1 MRLHPTHGQTILKN
15 IQFLEGAGRIVAQHH
30 EKWDGTGYP
39 NGLRGE
45 AIDIGARIFAVIDAF
60 DAIVSDR
67 VYRDAQPYESALKEI
82 EKYSGTQF
90 DPLIVTAFRGVPKED
105 WEILREP
112 LANGKTGRPIA
123 AIDRGGSG
131 LLGAAVRDGP
141 LNDASIFGG
150 FIDRAGTGRAMRLN
164 RVDRFVTPPRPS
176 QASQ

>member
-105 WEILREP
+105 WEILRECS
-112 LANGKTGRPIA
+112 LMEKQEGQSLQSIVA
-123 AIDRGGSG
+123 ALVYSERQFEM
-131 LLGAAVRDGP
+131 VH
-141 LNDASIFGG
+141 
-150 FIDRAGTGRAMRLN
+150 
-164 RVDRFVTPPRPS
+164 
-176 QASQ
+176 